1 VLSGRQKRFLR
12 SLGMTME
19 PLLHIGKDGVT
30 PPVVRQAVDA
40 LRARELIK
48 GRALPTTPDSV
59 ADVAASLAEATES
72 VVVQVIGRNFL
83 LFKPND
89 DDPKLQLPV

>member
-1 VLSGRQKRFLR
+1 MLSGKQKRFLR

-19 PLLHIGKDGVT
+19 PILTVGKDGVT
-30 PPVVRQAVDA
+30 HPVIRQAVDA

-48 GRALPTTPDSV
+48 GRTLPSAPETP
-59 ADVAASLAEATES
+59 ADVAAALAEATES
-72 VVVQVIGRNFL
+72 LVVQVIGRNFL

-89 DDPKLQLPV
+89 DAPKLQLPE

>member
-1 VLSGRQKRFLR
+1 MLSGKQKRFLR
-12 SLGMTME
+12 SLGMTLE
-19 PLLHIGKDGVT
+19 PVLHIGKDGVT
-30 PPVVRQAVDA
+30 HPVIRQAVDA

-48 GRALPTTPDSV
+48 GRTLAAAPESP
-59 ADVAASLAEATES
+59 ADVAAALADATES

-89 DDPKLQLPV
+89 DTPKLQLPE